1 MLYLIYRDNWREEI
15 PLKKNGLKKLQYAV
29 GILILL
35 SAVVFSGYK
44 LVMSVISD
52 RRAEEEHQ
60 RLLEAAVAV
69 AATTETAY
77 TSTSVVIDV
86 DENGE
91 EVEILP
97 PQYPPLSIDMDIL
110 KEINGDFR
118 GWFYFPAVEVSY
130 PVVQGEDNDY
140 YLKHSFEDEKS
151 NSGSIFMD
159 CGASSDWS
167 DRNTFVFGHN
177 MRNGSMFGTFKNL
190 VDDPSLLDANSC
202 FYIYTEDEVYTYEIF
217 SYYMTRKDSNR
228 YMVFSSDENY
238 DQYTSWAVEN
248 SNYAFDVDLSER
260 PNIVSLS
267 TCYGSAGTSRRVLI
281 HGVLTAVEPYGI
293 KY

>member
-1 MLYLIYRDNWREEI
+1 M
-15 PLKKNGLKKLQYAV
+15 KKDTVKILQYVA
-29 GILILL
+29 GILVLMAL
-35 SAVVFSGYK
+35 VVFSGYK
-44 LVMSVISD
+44 LVTSIISD

-60 RLLEAAVAV
+60 RLLDAVIAEEPQVPAAVI
-69 AATTETAY
+69 TEK
-77 TSTSVVIDV
+77 

-91 EVEILP
+91 TIEILP
-97 PQYPPLSIDMDIL
+97 PQYPPLAIDMDKL
-110 KEINGDFR
+110 LEMNDDFR

-151 NSGSIFMD
+151 NSGSVFMD
-159 CGASSDWS
+159 CGAAPDWS

-177 MRNGSMFGTFKNL
+177 MRDGSMFGSLKKL
-190 VDDPSLLDANSC
+190 VDDSSLLDANPR
-202 FYIYTEDEVYTYEIF
+202 FYIYTKDAVYTYEIF
-217 SYYMTRKDSNR
+217 SYYMTKSDSNR

-238 DQYTSWAVEN
+238 DKYTSWAVEN

-267 TCYGSAGTSRRVLI
+267 TCYGSAGTSRRLLI
-281 HGVLTAVEPYGI
+281 HGVLTLTEPYGI
-293 KY
+293 E

>member
-1 MLYLIYRDNWREEI
+1 M
-15 PLKKNGLKKLQYAV
+15 KKDSLKKLQYAA

-35 SAVVFSGYK
+35 GVVVFSGYN
-44 LVMSVISD
+44 LVRSVISD
-52 RRAEEEHQ
+52 RRAEAEHQ
-60 RLLEAAVAV
+60 NLLEAAVA
-69 AATTETAY
+69 ETAHQV
-77 TSTSVVIDV
+77 TSVVTDV

-91 EVEILP
+91 KVEILP
-97 PQYPPLSIDMDIL
+97 PQYPPLSIDMDML
-110 KEINGDFR
+110 KEMNGDFK
-118 GWFYFPAVEVSY
+118 GWIYFPAVEVSY
-130 PVVQGEDNDY
+130 PVVQGEDNNY

-151 NSGSIFMD
+151 NSGCIFMD
-159 CGASSDWS
+159 CGASPDWS

-177 MRNGSMFGTFKNL
+177 MRNGSMFGTFKKL
-190 VDDPSLLDANSC
+190 VDDPSLLDANPR

-217 SYYMTRKDSNR
+217 SYYMTKSDSNR

-248 SNYAFDVDLSER
+248 SNQAFDVDLSGR

-281 HGVLTAVEPYGI
+281 HGVLTATEPYGI
-293 KY
+293 NY

>member
-1 MLYLIYRDNWREEI
+1 M
-15 PLKKNGLKKLQYAV
+15 KKNTLKIIQYVA
-29 GILILL
+29 GILVLT
-35 SAVVFSGYK
+35 AFVVFSGYK
-44 LVMSVISD
+44 LVTSVISD

-60 RLLEAAVAV
+60 RLLDTVVAERPQIP
-69 AATTETAY
+69 AATAAETGE
-77 TSTSVVIDV
+77 SG
-86 DENGE
+86 EN
-91 EVEILP
+91 VEALP
-97 PQYPPLSIDMDIL
+97 PQYPPLAIDMDAL

-140 YLKHSFEDEKS
+140 YLKHSFEDAKS

-159 CGASSDWS
+159 CGASPDWS

-177 MRNGSMFGTFKNL
+177 MRDGSMFGTFKKL
-190 VDDPSLLDANSC
+190 VDDASLLDANPR
-202 FYIYTEDEVYTYEIF
+202 FYIYTEDAVYTYEIF

-238 DQYTSWAVEN
+238 DKYVGWAVEN
-248 SNYAFDVDLSER
+248 SSYAFDVDLSER

-267 TCYGSAGTSRRVLI
+267 TCYGSAGTSRRLLI
-281 HGVLTAVEPYGI
+281 HGVLTLTEPYGI
-293 KY
+293 N

>member
-1 MLYLIYRDNWREEI
+1 MEGI
-15 PLKKNGLKKLQYAV
+15 PLKKDSLKKLQYGA
-29 GILILL
+29 GILILFGI
-35 SAVVFSGYK
+35 VVFSGYN
-44 LVMSVISD
+44 LIMSVISD

-60 RLLEAAVAV
+60 RLLEAVV
-69 AATTETAY
+69 LGETQQNI
-77 TSTSVVIDV
+77 STVVKI

-97 PQYPPLSIDMDIL
+97 PQYPPLSIDMDKL

-130 PVVQGEDNDY
+130 PMVQGEDNDY
-140 YLKHSFEDEKS
+140 YLKHSFEDDKS

-177 MRNGSMFGTFKNL
+177 MRDGSMFGTFRKL
-190 VDDPSLLDANSC
+190 VDDPSLLDANPH
-202 FYIYTEDEVYTYEIF
+202 FYIYTEAEVYTYEIF
-217 SYYMTRKDSNR
+217 SYYMTKSDSNR
-228 YMVFSSDENY
+228 YMVFTSDENY
-238 DQYTSWAVEN
+238 DRYTQWAVEN
-248 SNYAFDVDLSER
+248 SNYNFDVDLSER
-260 PNIVSLS
+260 ANIVSLS

-281 HGVLTAVEPYGI
+281 HGVLTAVEAYGQND
-293 KY
+293 

>member
-1 MLYLIYRDNWREEI
+1 M
-15 PLKKNGLKKLQYAV
+15 KKNGLKKLQYAV

-60 RLLEAAVAV
+60 RLLETAVAV

-77 TSTSVVIDV
+77 TPTSVVIDV

-97 PQYPPLSIDMDIL
+97 PQYPPLTIDMDIL

-190 VDDPSLLDANSC
+190 VDDPSLLDANPC

-238 DQYTSWAVEN
+238 EQYTSWAVEN

-281 HGVLTAVEPYGI
+281 HGVLTAIEPYGI

>member
-1 MLYLIYRDNWREEI
+1 MT
-15 PLKKNGLKKLQYAV
+15 LKKNTLKILQYVA
-29 GILILL
+29 GILVL
-35 SAVVFSGYK
+35 AAFVVFSGYK
-44 LVMSVISD
+44 LVTSVISD

-60 RLLEAAVAV
+60 RLLDTVIAEQPQVTATVVA
-69 AATTETAY
+69 ETN
-77 TSTSVVIDV
+77 
-86 DENGE
+86 ENGE
-91 EVEILP
+91 TIEILP
-97 PQYPPLSIDMDIL
+97 PQYPPLSIDMETL
-110 KEINGDFR
+110 KEMNDDFR

-159 CGASSDWS
+159 CGASADWS

-177 MRNGSMFGTFKNL
+177 MRDGSMFGTFKTL
-190 VDDPSLLDANSC
+190 VDDSTLLDANPR
-202 FYIYTEDEVYTYEIF
+202 FYIYTEDKVYTYEIF

-238 DQYTSWAVEN
+238 DKYAGWAVEN

-267 TCYGSAGTSRRVLI
+267 TCYGSAGTSRRLLI
-281 HGVLTAVEPYGI
+281 HGVLTLTEPYGI
-293 KY
+293 N

>member
-1 MLYLIYRDNWREEI
+1 M
-15 PLKKNGLKKLQYAV
+15 KKETLLKLQYAA
-29 GILILL
+29 GILVLT
-35 SAVVFSGYK
+35 AVVAFSGYK

-60 RLLEAAVAV
+60 RLLD
-69 AATTETAY
+69 T
-77 TSTSVVIDV
+77 VIAEDTQIPV
-86 DENGE
+86 TPTVEENENGE
-91 EVEILP
+91 IVEVLP
-97 PQYPPLSIDMDIL
+97 PQYPPLAIDMEML
-110 KEINGDFR
+110 KTMNGDFR

-130 PVVQGEDNDY
+130 PVVQGEDNNY

-159 CGASSDWS
+159 CGASPDWS

-177 MRNGSMFGTFKNL
+177 MRDGSMFGTFKKL
-190 VDDPSLLDANSC
+190 VDDPSLLDANPR
-202 FYIYTEDEVYTYEIF
+202 FYIYTEDTVYTYEIF
-217 SYYMTRKDSNR
+217 SYYMTKSDSNR

-238 DQYTSWAVEN
+238 DKYTGWAVEN
-248 SNYAFDVDLSER
+248 SLYAFETDLSKR

-281 HGVLTAVEPYGI
+281 HGVLTLTEQYGI
-293 KY
+293 N

>member
-1 MLYLIYRDNWREEI
+1 M
-15 PLKKNGLKKLQYAV
+15 KKDSLKKLQYAA

-35 SAVVFSGYK
+35 GVVVFSGYK

-52 RRAEEEHQ
+52 RRAEAEHQ
-60 RLLEAAVAV
+60 RLLDAAVV
-69 AATTETAY
+69 AAETTLPT
-77 TSTSVVIDV
+77 TSTDAET

-91 EVEILP
+91 EIEILP
-97 PQYPPLSIDMDIL
+97 PQYPPLAIDMDML
-110 KEINGDFR
+110 EEMNSDFK

-140 YLKHSFEDEKS
+140 YLKHSFENEKS

-159 CGASSDWS
+159 CGASPDWS

-177 MRNGSMFGTFKNL
+177 MRNGSMFGTFKKL
-190 VDDPSLLDANSC
+190 VDDPSLLDDNPH
-202 FYIYTEDEVYTYEIF
+202 FYIYTKDTVYTYEIF
-217 SYYMTRKDSNR
+217 SYYMTRSDSNR
-228 YMVFSSDENY
+228 YMVFTSDENY

-281 HGVLTAVEPYGI
+281 HGVLTATEPYGI
-293 KY
+293 N

>member
-1 MLYLIYRDNWREEI
+1 MFKDNRREAI
-15 PLKKNGLKKLQYAV
+15 PLKKDTIKKLQYVA
-29 GILILL
+29 GILVLL
-35 SAVVFSGYK
+35 CVVAFSGYK
-44 LVMSVISD
+44 LVTSIISD
-52 RRAEEEHQ
+52 RKAEEEHQ
-60 RLLEAAVAV
+60 RILEAAVA
-69 AATTETAY
+69 AETVPQI
-77 TSTSVVIDV
+77 TSVVVEVNED
-86 DENGE
+86 GE
-91 EVEILP
+91 EIEIPP
-97 PQYPPLSIDMDIL
+97 PQYPPLSIDMDML

-118 GWFYFPAVEVSY
+118 GWFYFPAVDVSY

-177 MRNGSMFGTFKNL
+177 MRNGSMFGTFKTL
-190 VDDPSLLDANSC
+190 VDDPSLLDDNSC

-217 SYYMTRKDSNR
+217 SYYMTKSDSNR
-228 YMVFSSDENY
+228 YMVFTSDENY

-260 PNIVSLS
+260 QNIVSLS

-281 HGVLTAVEPYGI
+281 HGVLKAVEPYGI
-293 KY
+293 N

>member
-1 MLYLIYRDNWREEI
+1 MKKEI
-15 PLKKNGLKKLQYAV
+15 LLKLQYAA
-29 GILILL
+29 GILILT
-35 SAVVFSGYK
+35 VVVAFSGYK
-44 LVMSVISD
+44 LVTSIISD
-52 RRAEEEHQ
+52 KRAEEEHQ
-60 RLLEAAVAV
+60 RLLDTVIVEDVQIPIAPVI
-69 AATTETAY
+69 ET
-77 TSTSVVIDV
+77 

-91 EVEILP
+91 TVEILP
-97 PQYPPLSIDMDIL
+97 PQYPPLAIDMEML
-110 KEINGDFR
+110 KEMNGDFR

-130 PVVQGEDNDY
+130 PVVQGEDNNY

-159 CGASSDWS
+159 CGASPDWS

-177 MRNGSMFGTFKNL
+177 MRDGSMFGTFKKL
-190 VDDPSLLDANSC
+190 VDDPSLLDINPR

-217 SYYMTRKDSNR
+217 SYYMTKSDSNR

-238 DQYTSWAVEN
+238 DKYTSWAVEN
-248 SNYAFDVDLSER
+248 SNQAFDVDLSGR

-281 HGVLTAVEPYGI
+281 HGVLTLIEPYDI
-293 KY
+293 N

>member
-1 MLYLIYRDNWREEI
+1 M
-15 PLKKNGLKKLQYAV
+15 PLKKNTLKILQYVA
-29 GILILL
+29 GILVL
-35 SAVVFSGYK
+35 AVFVVFSGYK
-44 LVMSVISD
+44 LVTSIISD

-60 RLLEAAVAV
+60 RLLDSVVAEQPQIPATAV
-69 AATTETAY
+69 TET
-77 TSTSVVIDV
+77 

-91 EVEILP
+91 TIEILP
-97 PQYPPLSIDMDIL
+97 PQYPPLSIDMETL
-110 KEINGDFR
+110 KEMNGDFR

-159 CGASSDWS
+159 CGASPDWS

-177 MRNGSMFGTFKNL
+177 MRDGSMFGTFKNL
-190 VDDPSLLDANSC
+190 VDDPSLLDVNPR
-202 FYIYTEDEVYTYEIF
+202 FYIYTEDTVYTYEIF
-217 SYYMTRKDSNR
+217 SYYMARKDSNR

-238 DQYTSWAVEN
+238 DKYTGWAVDN

-267 TCYGSAGTSRRVLI
+267 TCYGSAGTSRRLLI
-281 HGVLTAVEPYGI
+281 HGVLTLTEPYGI
-293 KY
+293 K